1 VKVVGLG
8 DRDALRAKVNAAVWR
23 GASTRLVVSVHGL
36 PDQLLD
42 VDVPG
47 AVTYEVG
54 AEIGLRFP
62 EPAGVLVRSP

>member
-1 VKVVGLG
+1 
-8 DRDALRAKVNAAVWR
+8 VNASVWR

-47 AVTYEVG
+47 ASTHALG
-54 AEIGLRFP
+54 TEIGLRFP
-62 EPAGVLVRSP
+62 EPAGVLVQST